1 MAVGLYKGVEWPAL
15 DCFTLFVPASCDSM
29 ELAVSG
35 GSSRAAQRRATRA
48 SRGLSRR
55 LGMRMLLHGNLL
67 RYSLLGS
74 LPASWPQRYQPRPPR
89 PSFLSA
95 SHHSPAS
102 PSTAAIKDHQPCSTT
117 APHHQQQQQTTTTTL
132 QPWAADGSCR
142 PPRAPG
148 MTITPRGP
156 SATASNSSLSHCSSS
171 GSVEHR
177 CSPSP
182 PHHPSA
188 PLQGSPDLQESRD
201 LHR

>member
-67 RYSLLGS
+67 RCSLLGS
-74 LPASWPQRYQPRPPR
+74 LPASWPQRYQPR

-171 GSVEHR
+171 GSVEPR